1 MKIFDIAILGAGASG
16 LFSAG
21 LLGKTN
27 KIIIDASLKPGRK
40 LLASGGGLCNFSNKN
55 MGAEYYFSQ
64 NPHFIKSALAGFKTQ
79 DFLDILEKNNIAYD
93 LRPSGQYFAKSSKDI
108 LNLLLNKIDRS
119 STTLAFENK
128 IIFLVKKADIF
139 EIKTD
144 KNIFYAKKIIC
155 ALGGPTYKKLGGT
168 SSAFKIAQSFAHN
181 IIPPYPALCG
191 IIFSKEQKEIFKDLA
206 GLTIKA
212 KLTCQNK
219 SFEEDILWTHEGL
232 SGPAVFKLSL
242 YGLKNK
248 EITINFTPSVNLK
261 DFLLKNKNS
270 TKTLPNIFAEILPR
284 RLAEV
289 LLKDFNK
296 TLPNATREDLKYLE
310 ERCCAFKLQI
320 KNTYDYDKSEVC
332 AGGIDTKEIS
342 SKTFESLKCKN
353 LYFTGECLDI
363 TGQLGGY
370 NLHFA
375 WASAKAA
382 STAIL
387 KEFSI

>member
-21 LLGKTN
+21 LLGKRN
-27 KIIIDASLKPGRK
+27 KIIIEGGNKPGRK

-55 MGAEYYFSQ
+55 MGAEFYFSQ
-64 NPHFIKSALAGFKTQ
+64 NPHFIKSALAGFKVQ
-79 DFLDILEKNNIAYD
+79 NFLDILDQNNISYTV
-93 LRPSGQYFAKSSKDI
+93 RPSGQYFAKSSKEI
-108 LNLLLNKIDRS
+108 LNLLLSKIDKQN
-119 STTLAFENK
+119 TTFAFGNQ
-128 IIFLVKKADIF
+128 IISVVKNTDIF

-144 KNIFYAKKIIC
+144 KNIFYARKIIC

-168 SSAFKIAQSFAHN
+168 NTAFKLAQSFGHN
-181 IIPPYPALCG
+181 IISPYPALCG
-191 IIFSKEQKEIFKDLA
+191 ILLDKKQKEFFKDLA
-206 GLTIKA
+206 GLTIRA
-212 KLTCQNK
+212 KLTCENK
-219 SFEEDILWTHEGL
+219 TFTDDILFTHEGL

-248 EITINFTPSVNLK
+248 EISINFLPSVNLK
-261 DFLLKNKNS
+261 DFLLKNKNN
-270 TKTLPNIFAEILPR
+270 TKTLPNIFAEILPKH
-284 RLAEV
+284 LAQT
-289 LLKDFNK
+289 LLKNFNK
-296 TLPNATREDLKYLE
+296 TLPNATRQDLKYLE
-310 ERCCAFKLQI
+310 DLFCNFKLKVQ
-320 KNTYDYDKSEVC
+320 NTYAYDKSEVC

-342 SKTFESLKCKN
+342 SKTLESLKVKN

-387 KEFSI
+387 EGN

>member
-1 MKIFDIAILGAGASG
+1 MEIFDIAILGAGASG

-27 KIIIDASLKPGRK
+27 KIIIEASLKPGRK

-55 MGAEYYFSQ
+55 MSAEFYFSQ
-64 NPHFIKSALAGFKTQ
+64 NPHFIKSALAGFKVQ
-79 DFLDILEKNNIAYD
+79 DFLAILDRNNISYN

-108 LNLLLNKIDRS
+108 LNLLLKQIDKQN
-119 STTLAFENK
+119 TTFALDSK
-128 IIFLVKKADIF
+128 IISVVKNAAIF

-144 KNIFYAKKIIC
+144 KNTFYARKVIC

-168 SSAFKIAQSFAHN
+168 NTAFKLAESFGHK

-191 IIFSKEQKEIFKDLA
+191 ILWSKEQKNIFECLA

-219 SFEEDILWTHEGL
+219 TFTDDILFTHEGL
-232 SGPAVFKLSL
+232 SGPAIFKLSL

-248 EITINFTPSVNLK
+248 EVLINFLPSVNLK
-261 DFLLKNKNS
+261 EFLVKNKNN
-270 TKTLPNIFAEILPR
+270 TKTLPNIFAEILPKH
-284 RLAEV
+284 LAQT

-296 TLPNATREDLKYLE
+296 TLPNATKQDLKYLE
-310 ERCCAFKLQI
+310 DLFCSYKLKVQ
-320 KNTYDYDKSEVC
+320 NTYAYDKSEVC

-342 SKTFESLKCKN
+342 SKTLESSKIKN

-387 KEFSI
+387 ERN

>member
-1 MKIFDIAILGAGASG
+1 MKTFEIAILGAGASG
-16 LFSAG
+16 LFSAS

-27 KIIIDASLKPGRK
+27 KIIIDSGTKAGRK
-40 LLASGGGLCNFSNKN
+40 VLASGGGLCNFSNKN

-64 NPHFIKSALAGFKTQ
+64 NPHFIKSALAGFKPQ
-79 DFLDILEKNNIAYD
+79 DFLDVLDENNISYY
-93 LRPSGQYFAKSSKDI
+93 LRSSGQYFAKSSKDI
-108 LNLLLNKIDRS
+108 LNLLLSKIDKQ
-119 STTLAFENK
+119 STIFALDNK
-128 IIFLVKKADIF
+128 IISIVKNDDIF

-144 KNIFYAKKIIC
+144 KNVFYAKKVIC

-168 SSAFKIAQSFAHN
+168 SCAFKIAQNFGHS

-191 IIFSKEQKEIFKDLA
+191 IIWDKKQKKIFEDLA

-212 KLTCQNK
+212 KISCQNYT
-219 SFEEDILWTHEGL
+219 FTDDILFTHEGL

-248 EITINFTPSVNLK
+248 EILINFLPMVNFK
-261 DFLLKNKNS
+261 DFLLQNKNS
-270 TKTLPNIFAEILPR
+270 TKTLSNIFAEIMPKHLS
-284 RLAEV
+284 LV

-296 TLPNATREDLKYLE
+296 TLPNATKQDLKYLE
-310 ERCCAFKLQI
+310 DSFCAYKLKVQ
-320 KNTYDYDKSEVC
+320 NTYDYDKSEVC
-332 AGGIDTKEIS
+332 AGGINTKEIS
-342 SKTFESLKCKN
+342 SKTFESRKIEN
-353 LYFTGECLDI
+353 LYFIGECLDI

-382 STAIL
+382 AKAIL
-387 KEFSI
+387 QDL

>member
-1 MKIFDIAILGAGASG
+1 MEIFEIAILGAGASG
-16 LFSAG
+16 LFSAR
-21 LLGKTN
+21 LLGKTK
-27 KIIIDASLKPGRK
+27 KIIIDAALKPGRK

-64 NPHFIKSALAGFKTQ
+64 NPHFIKSALAGFSTQ
-79 DFLDILEKNNIAYD
+79 EFLDILEKNNIAYD

-108 LNLLLNKIDRS
+108 LNLLLNKIDKS
-119 STTLAFENK
+119 STAFAFENK
-128 IIFLVKKADIF
+128 IISVVKRDIF

-144 KNIFYAKKIIC
+144 KNIFYAKKVIC

-168 SSAFKIAQSFAHN
+168 STAFKIAESFAHN
-181 IIPPYPALCG
+181 IITPYPALCG
-191 IIFSKEQKEIFKDLA
+191 ILWDKKQKEIFKDLA

-219 SFEEDILWTHEGL
+219 TFEEDILFTHDGL

-248 EITINFTPSVNLK
+248 EFIINFTPSVNFK
-261 DFLLKNKNS
+261 EFLLKNKNS
-270 TKTLPNIFAEILPR
+270 TKNLSNILGEIMPKHLTQ
-284 RLAEV
+284 V

-296 TLPNATREDLKYLE
+296 TLPDATKQDLIFLE
-310 ERCCAFKLQI
+310 NLFCNFKLKVQ
-320 KNTYDYDKSEVC
+320 KTYDYDKSEVC

-342 SKTFESLKCKN
+342 SKTFESLKCKD
-353 LYFTGECLDI
+353 LYFIGECLDI

-375 WASAKAA
+375 WASAKA
-382 STAIL
+382 SVTEIFKKFL
-387 KEFSI
+387 I

>member
-1 MKIFDIAILGAGASG
+1 MEIFEIAILGAGASG

-21 LLGKTN
+21 LLGKTK
-27 KIIIDASLKPGRK
+27 KIIIDAALKPGRK

-64 NPHFIKSALAGFKTQ
+64 NPHFIKSALAGFSTQ
-79 DFLDILEKNNIAYD
+79 EFLDILEKNNIAYD

-108 LNLLLNKIDRS
+108 LNLLLNKIDKS
-119 STTLAFENK
+119 STAFAFENK
-128 IIFLVKKADIF
+128 IISVVKRDIF

-144 KNIFYAKKIIC
+144 KNIFYAKKVIC

-168 SSAFKIAQSFAHN
+168 STAFKIAESFAHN
-181 IIPPYPALCG
+181 IITPYPALCG
-191 IIFSKEQKEIFKDLA
+191 ILWDKKQKEIFKDLA

-219 SFEEDILWTHEGL
+219 TFEEDILFTHDGL

-248 EITINFTPSVNLK
+248 EIIINFTPSVNFK
-261 DFLLKNKNS
+261 EFLLKNKNS
-270 TKTLPNIFAEILPR
+270 TKNLSNILGEIMPKHLTQ
-284 RLAEV
+284 V

-296 TLPNATREDLKYLE
+296 TLPDATKQDLIFLE
-310 ERCCAFKLQI
+310 NLFCNFKLKVQ
-320 KNTYDYDKSEVC
+320 KTYDYDKSEVC

-342 SKTFESLKCKN
+342 SKTFESLKCKD
-353 LYFTGECLDI
+353 LYFIGECLDI

-375 WASAKAA
+375 WASAKA
-382 STAIL
+382 SVTEIFKKFL
-387 KEFSI
+387 I

>member
-1 MKIFDIAILGAGASG
+1 MKIFEIAILGGGASG
-16 LFSAG
+16 LFTAG
-21 LLGKTN
+21 LLGSKD
-27 KIIIDASLKPGRK
+27 KIIIDSSLKPGRK

-55 MGAEYYFSQ
+55 MGAEFYFSQ

-79 DFLDILEKNNIAYD
+79 NFLDILEEKNISYT
-93 LRPSGQYFAKSSKDI
+93 LRETGQYFAKSSKDI
-108 LNLLLNKIDRS
+108 LNLLLSNIDKQ
-119 STTLAFENK
+119 TTKFALENK
-128 IIFLVKKADIF
+128 IISVVKNADVF
-139 EIKTD
+139 EIKTN
-144 KNIFYAKKIIC
+144 KNIFYAKKVIC

-168 SSAFKIAQSFAHN
+168 NTAFKIAESFAHK

-191 IIFSKEQKEIFKDLA
+191 IVWDKKQKELFKDLA
-206 GLTIKA
+206 GLTIKV

-219 SFEEDILWTHEGL
+219 SFEDDILFTHDGL

-248 EITINFTPSVNLK
+248 EILINFLPLINLK
-261 DFLLKNKNS
+261 EFLLKNKNS
-270 TKTLPNIFAEILPR
+270 TKAPSNIFAEIMPKH
-284 RLAEV
+284 LAEA

-296 TLPNATREDLKYLE
+296 TLPNATKQDLKYLE
-310 ERCCAFKLQI
+310 EQFCAYKLKVQ
-320 KNTYDYDKSEVC
+320 NTYDYDKSEVC

-342 SKTFESLKCKN
+342 SKTLESLKVKN
-353 LYFTGECLDI
+353 LYFIGECLDI
-363 TGQLGGY
+363 TGELGGY

-387 KEFSI
+387 KNI

>member
-21 LLGKTN
+21 LLGKTD
-27 KIIIDASLKPGRK
+27 KIIIDSGIKAGRK
-40 LLASGGGLCNFSNKN
+40 VLASGGGLCNFSNKN

-64 NPHFIKSALAGFKTQ
+64 NPHFIKSALAGFKPQ
-79 DFLDILEKNNIAYD
+79 DFLDILEENNITYS
-93 LRPSGQYFAKSSKDI
+93 LRESGQYFAKSSKDI
-108 LNLLLNKIDRS
+108 LNLLLAKIDKQ
-119 STTLAFENK
+119 STTFAFENK
-128 IIFLVKKADIF
+128 IISVVKKENIF

-144 KNIFYAKKIIC
+144 KNIFYAKKVIC

-168 SSAFKIAQSFAHN
+168 STAFKIAEGFAHN

-191 IIFSKEQKEIFKDLA
+191 ILWDKKQKEIFKDLA

-212 KLTCQNK
+212 KLTCENK
-219 SFEEDILWTHEGL
+219 TFEEDILFTHEGL

-248 EITINFTPSVNLK
+248 EILINFAPSLNFK
-261 DFLLKNKNS
+261 EFLLQNKNN
-270 TKTLPNIFAEILPR
+270 TKNLSNILAEIMPKH
-284 RLAEV
+284 LAQN

-296 TLPNATREDLKYLE
+296 TLPNATKQDLIFLE
-310 ERCCAFKLQI
+310 NLFCNFKLKVQ
-320 KNTYDYDKSEVC
+320 NTYDYDKSEVC

-342 SKTFESLKCKN
+342 SKTFESLKIKN
-353 LYFTGECLDI
+353 LYFIGECLDI

-375 WASAKAA
+375 WASAKAC
-382 STAIL
+382 TNAIL
-387 KEFSI
+387 KNLK